1 MLIHLLVFPRRTVAR
16 LSVHA
21 CTLLVLQQAG
31 MIDRWLDERREAV
44 LDETSDATALLQQAR
59 NARHGQCPRP
69 APLQQAAIARPSIS
83 IRLSLCPSISLSP
96 SSLLPVM
103 ITTRT
108 VVYTRVIGWSHVRS
122 MRIYPRSTR
131 NAWAPIRDQTHCAKK
146 TAEELLPVGTNG
158 TCIDDE
164 QE

>member
-44 LDETSDATALLQQAR
+44 LDETSDATALLQQAS

-108 VVYTRVIGWSHVRS
+108 VVYTRVIARTIDAHLSSINSQRMG
-122 MRIYPRSTR
+122 
-131 NAWAPIRDQTHCAKK
+131 THSRPNTLCQKNGRGAV
-146 TAEELLPVGTNG
+146 ARWYNG